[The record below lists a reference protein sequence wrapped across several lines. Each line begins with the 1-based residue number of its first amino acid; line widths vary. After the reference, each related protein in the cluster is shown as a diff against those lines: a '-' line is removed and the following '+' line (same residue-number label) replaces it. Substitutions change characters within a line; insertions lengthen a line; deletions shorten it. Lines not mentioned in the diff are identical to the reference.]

1 LKDSESHDSS
11 CTANDLVPD
20 LRVTLVDWAG
30 YARARLTTAEFFIDL
45 PQNVGPDVASAGAG
59 LPPQLLD
66 HLLAVSL
73 PHDHD

>member
-1 LKDSESHDSS
+1 MISS
-11 CTANDLVPD
+11 PISA
-20 LRVTLVDWAG
+20 VTLVDCAG
-30 YARARLTTAEFFIDL
+30 YARARLTTAKFFMN
-45 PQNVGPDVASAGAG
+45 PQQNDGPDVASAGAG